1 MVLVSMSSSLSPMS
15 GANCL
20 GGGTKVQSIGGPGG
34 GGTNFSL
41 AVN

>member
-20 GGGTKVQSIGGPGG
+20 GGGIKVQNIGGPGG
-34 GGTNFSL
+34 ANFSL
-41 AVN
+41 AVT